1 MIINYKFS
9 GQLRAFRAAAAMV
22 IIALFSS
29 CEKEVLV
36 PNTCEGGICDAFITS
51 QYPMDS
57 NGYIHV
63 DLEWNSEHLP
73 YFTIDAVATRTTFPY
88 WYNDQP
94 VVSAEFDTD
103 SYYVIGDSLAF
114 SIPLYNPYSGLETYE
129 GFPIPVQD
137 TVVYL
142 NQFEGMVFPVVQNDT
157 RVYFADDHNGRFS
170 TKRTVGPISQE
181 FLGDTITVYMKVF
194 WDAGSNSVEKDHYI
208 QDCKTCSDYGK

>member
-1 MIINYKFS
+1 MIKNYKFS
-9 GQLRAFRAAAAMV
+9 GQLRAFRAAASLA
-22 IIALFSS
+22 IIALISS

-36 PNTCEGGICDAFITS
+36 PNTCQSGDCDAFISS
-51 QYPMDS
+51 QYTVDS
-57 NGYIHV
+57 NGYTHV
-63 DLEWNSEHLP
+63 DLEWNSDYLP
-73 YFTIDAVATRTTFPY
+73 YFTIDATATRTSIPY

-114 SIPLYNPYSGLETYE
+114 SIPLYNPYTGLETYE
-129 GFPIPVQD
+129 GYPIAVQD
-137 TVVYL
+137 TTIYL

-157 RVYFADDHNGRFS
+157 RVYFADDIDGRFT

-208 QDCKTCSDYGK
+208 GKYIIE